1 MAYFYR
7 MRALLPEGG
16 GLPAEIWNRRH
27 SGIIVLLWLNAVG
40 LFVFGIVQ
48 GYGVLHSATEAGIVA
63 VAALAAGALRRNR
76 LVGAMVAT
84 LGLMTAS
91 AILVHFS
98 DGSIEAHFH
107 FFVMV
112 TLIILYQDWPPFLL
126 AIGYVV
132 LHHAI
137 FGLIDPHG
145 VFNHPA
151 ALANPGK
158 WALIHGG
165 FIVGA
170 TIAGLTVWKQTETL
184 RSSYQDAARKLAE
197 AETRQRDAL
206 QLNDTVLQHLAT
218 AEYSF
223 ELGFA
228 EKGRAE
234 LKKSLLETQKIV
246 GELLQ
251 TSMKE
256 IVPGSLVR
264 REPAG
269 ATGSQA

>member
-1 MAYFYR
+1 MAYWDR
-7 MRALLPEGG
+7 VRTLLPEGG
-16 GLPAEIWNRRH
+16 GLPQEIWMRRH
-27 SGIIVLLWLNAVG
+27 NGIVLLLWVNAIG
-40 LFVFGIVQ
+40 LVLFGTVQ
-48 GYGVLHSATEAGIVA
+48 GYGFLHSLAEGSLVA
-63 VAALAAGALRRNR
+63 VAAVAARMWRGNR
-76 LVGAMVAT
+76 ILGSTVAT
-84 LGLMTAS
+84 VGLMTAS
-91 AILVHFS
+91 AILVHFAE
-98 DGSIEAHFH
+98 GSIEAHFH

-151 ALANPGK
+151 ALANPVK

-165 FIVGA
+165 FILGA
-170 TIAGLTVWKQTETL
+170 TIAGLTVWKQNEIL
-184 RSSYQDAARKLAE
+184 RASYQNTARRLAE

-206 QLNDTVLQHLAT
+206 ELNDGILQHLAT
-218 AEYSF
+218 AQYAF
-223 ELGFA
+223 ELGLPDKA
-228 EKGRAE
+228 RTE
-234 LKKSLLETQKIV
+234 LKKSLNATQRIV
-246 GELLQ
+246 AELLA

-264 REPAG
+264 KKAAAAG
-269 ATGSQA
+269 DAQ